1 MNITMQMIMM
11 LVHNNARERT
21 KESHNSKILVKMRM
35 RQVSNS

>member
-1 MNITMQMIMM
+1 MNIMMQMIMM
-11 LVHNNARERT
+11 LVHNNVRERT